1 MVTVVA
7 FLLAAFMSSI
17 SILLS
22 LGSFPSSP
30 MKPFYLLDFKQLLV
44 VSSEAVNLRVLCE

>member
-1 MVTVVA
+1 MVVA
-7 FLLAAFMSSI
+7 FLIASFMNLM

-30 MKPFYLLDFKQLLV
+30 MKPFYLLDFKQLLA
-44 VSSEAVNLRVLCE
+44 VSSEAMNLRVLCE